1 MVGTFTKLACIRPS
15 HRSTHQYFL
24 MESVGGKR
32 INPAAALHGVPLQES
47 FEAVE
52 HPAEPTEK
60 DEPVRCP
67 PPENSIT
74 QDGMIWRERVARSLR
89 RQIERASTW
98 QEGDAVGG
106 SEIAGSNPGRPD
118 HGNQREKTLFM
129 AHSAPASA
137 VSRLLEAE
145 ITA

>member
-1 MVGTFTKLACIRPS
+1 
-15 HRSTHQYFL
+15 

-74 QDGMIWRERVARSLR
+74 HVIHLIPALL
-89 RQIERASTW
+89 T
-98 QEGDAVGG
+98 
-106 SEIAGSNPGRPD
+106 EIPFA
-118 HGNQREKTLFM
+118 KLF
-129 AHSAPASA
+129 
-137 VSRLLEAE
+137 
-145 ITA
+145 